1 MVVIVLEKCPIS
13 LRGDLTKWLQEISL
27 GVYVGQI
34 SARVRDSL
42 WERICSEA
50 KGGRATMVYSA
61 RNEQHLDFRVHNT
74 SWEPIDFDGMKLM
87 LRPSATRL
95 KARDNKR
102 RVSSN
107 ASQLLAAERRQRAA
121 RSLGMSEY
129 VVVDLETTGLDPEKD
144 EIIEIGSLKIANG
157 NVVDEFHALIRPSF
171 GLPEEIKNLT
181 GITSDDF
188 EKDGMELSDAIDS
201 MLFFM
206 GSLPLVMHNA
216 DFDMSFIDAA
226 LERLDIDELDN
237 ECIDTLSLARK
248 RMPHLTSY
256 RLEDLAQA
264 LGLPSNGMHRAIND
278 CRVTQGLLEVLV
290 ETNE

>member
-42 WERICSEA
+42 WERVCSEA
-50 KGGRATMVYSA
+50 KSGRATMVYSV

-74 SWEPIDFDGMKLM
+74 SWEPIDFDGTKLM
-87 LRPSATRL
+87 LRPSAARL
-95 KARDNKR
+95 KARNNKR
-102 RVSSN
+102 QASSN
-107 ASQLLAAERRQRAA
+107 ASRLMAAERRQRVA
-121 RSLGMSEY
+121 RPLGMNEY
-129 VVVDLETTGLDPEKD
+129 VVVDLETTGLDPDKD
-144 EIIEIGSLKIANG
+144 EIIEIGSLKVVDG
-157 NVVDEFHALIRPSF
+157 KVVDEFHALVHPS
-171 GLPEEIKNLT
+171 GELPEEVESLT
-181 GITSDDF
+181 GITNDDL
-188 EKDGMELSDAIDS
+188 EKDGIELDDAIDS

-206 GSLPLVMHNA
+206 GSLPIVMHNA

-226 LERLDIDELDN
+226 LEQLDIDELDN

-256 RLEDLAQA
+256 RLEDLAQT
-264 LGLPSNGMHRAIND
+264 LGFPSDGMHRAIND
-278 CRVTQGLLEVLV
+278 CRVTQGLLECLV
-290 ETNE
+290 EANE